1 MKKTYSILGSTG
13 SIGLTTLKIFEK
25 EKNFIPYLFSAN
37 QNYNLICKQITK
49 FKPKY
54 FIIFDYKTFLKVK
67 SKFKDV
73 YRTIILNKLEKI
85 NLKKTEITIT
95 AIPGLAGLSPTMIM
109 TKFSKKILIANKE
122 SIIWGWDL
130 IFNIAKKK

>member
-1 MKKTYSILGSTG
+1 MLEKEIPYAIVLEDDAKINT
-13 SIGLTTLKIFEK
+13 KIFDEHLKKIMENAPKNFHLISLFRHSKQVEK
-25 EKNFIPYLFSAN
+25 KFIPYLFSAN

-85 NLKKTEITIT
+85 NFKSTGEKQVVNEIMKDLRKTI
-95 AIPGLAGLSPTMIM
+95 
-109 TKFSKKILIANKE
+109 
-122 SIIWGWDL
+122 
-130 IFNIAKKK
+130 